1 MFGGNHR
8 REPDMFVLACIV
20 FAIVIVALVL
30 ECGRITAN
38 YAAHRGRSWRTW
50 FVLGALSFP
59 LFPLLSI
66 VLALLP
72 SYRRENAI
80 SR

>member
-1 MFGGNHR
+1 M
-8 REPDMFVLACIV
+8 PVLGWIV
-20 FAIVIVALVL
+20 LTIVIIGLMI

-38 YAAHRGRSWRTW
+38 YAAYRGRSWRTW
-50 FVLGALSFP
+50 FVLGALFSP

-80 SR
+80 PH

>member
-1 MFGGNHR
+1 M
-8 REPDMFVLACIV
+8 PVLAWI
-20 FAIVIVALVL
+20 ILVIVVVALIV

-38 YAAHRGRSWRTW
+38 YAAQKGRSWRTW
-50 FVLGALSFP
+50 FVLGAVSSPVFP
-59 LFPLLSI
+59 ILSI

-72 SYRRENAI
+72 SYPRENAI

>member
-1 MFGGNHR
+1 MPVLGYI
-8 REPDMFVLACIV
+8 VLAL
-20 FAIVIVALVL
+20 VIGGLML
-30 ECGRITAN
+30 QYGRVTAN
-38 YAAHRGRSWRTW
+38 YASYHGRSWRTW
-50 FVLGALSFP
+50 FVLGALFAP

-80 SR
+80 SH

>member
-1 MFGGNHR
+1 M
-8 REPDMFVLACIV
+8 PALAWIVLAL
-20 FAIVIVALVL
+20 VIIALVV

-38 YAAHRGRSWRTW
+38 YAANRGRSWRTW

-72 SYRRENAI
+72 PHRRETAI
-80 SR
+80 PR

>member
-1 MFGGNHR
+1 M
-8 REPDMFVLACIV
+8 PVLGWIV
-20 FAIVIVALVL
+20 LAIVIIGLMV
-30 ECGRITAN
+30 ECGRVTAN
-38 YAAHRGRSWRTW
+38 YAAYRGRSWRIW
-50 FVLGALSFP
+50 FVLGALFSP

-80 SR
+80 PH

>member
-1 MFGGNHR
+1 M
-8 REPDMFVLACIV
+8 PVLGWIAL
-20 FAIVIVALVL
+20 AIVIIGLMV

-38 YAAHRGRSWRTW
+38 YAAYRGRSWRSW
-50 FVLGALSFP
+50 FVLGALFSP

-72 SYRRENAI
+72 SYPRENAI
-80 SR
+80 SH

>member
-1 MFGGNHR
+1 M
-8 REPDMFVLACIV
+8 PVLGWTIAV
-20 FAIVIVALVL
+20 TVIAALMV

-38 YAAHRGRSWRTW
+38 YAAYRGRSWRTW

-72 SYRRENAI
+72 SYRRETGI
-80 SR
+80 SH